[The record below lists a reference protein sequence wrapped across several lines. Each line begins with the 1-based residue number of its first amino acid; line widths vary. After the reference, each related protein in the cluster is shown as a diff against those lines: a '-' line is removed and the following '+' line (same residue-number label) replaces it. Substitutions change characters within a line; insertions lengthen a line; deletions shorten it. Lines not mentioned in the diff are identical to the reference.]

1 MNPLVPNIEVEITNS
16 GGKLFL
22 GEDYNLTCTINGADK
37 LNPVLNYGWIQ
48 NGTILEMV
56 DNKTNILSFSSFR
69 LSDAG
74 NYSCIVRICSQY
86 ISESIVIN
94 SNNESLEV
102 QSKPSI
108 K

>member
-1 MNPLVPNIEVEITNS
+1 MNPSVPNIEVEITNS
-16 GGKLFL
+16 GGNLLL

-48 NGTILEMV
+48 NGTIL

-74 NYSCIVRICSQY
+74 NYSCTVTICSQY
-86 ISESIVIN
+86 INESIMIN
-94 SNNESLEV
+94 SDNESLKV

-108 K
+108 E